1 MKITLIKLLAHL
13 ANSFGWTE
21 DYMMNMSLSRLLL
34 YYMAS
39 LDLPYIIPL
48 QEADAEVKENK
59 VEKVKKEKKGLWEI
73 TTTTINN

>member
-1 MKITLIKLLAHL
+1 M

-34 YYMAS
+34 YYTAS
-39 LDLPYIIPL
+39 LDLPYLIQIEE
-48 QEADAEVKENK
+48 QNAGAKK
-59 VEKVKKEKKGLWEI
+59 IKKEKRGLWEI

>member
-1 MKITLIKLLAHL
+1 MKITLIKLLDHL

-34 YYMAS
+34 YYTAS

-59 VEKVKKEKKGLWEI
+59 VEKVKKEKNGLWEI

>member
-34 YYMAS
+34 YYTAS
-39 LDLPYIIPL
+39 LDLPYIISL
-48 QEADAEVKENK
+48 QGVDAEVEGDKK
-59 VEKVKKEKKGLWEI
+59 IKKEKKGLWEI

>member
-1 MKITLIKLLAHL
+1 MAHL

-34 YYMAS
+34 YYTAS
-39 LDLPYIIPL
+39 LDLPYII
-48 QEADAEVKENK
+48 EIEEHNK
-59 VEKVKKEKKGLWEI
+59 GGNEIKSGAKKIKKEKKGLWEI

>member
-1 MKITLIKLLAHL
+1 MAHL

-34 YYMAS
+34 YYTAS
-39 LDLPYIIPL
+39 LDLPYIVEI
-48 QEADAEVKENK
+48 EEYNANEHVASETNIGNK
-59 VEKVKKEKKGLWEI
+59 KIKKEKKGLWDI

>member
-34 YYMAS
+34 YYTDYR
-39 LDLPYIIPL
+39 DLPYII
-48 QEADAEVKENK
+48 EIDEHNK
-59 VEKVKKEKKGLWEI
+59 VGNEI
-73 TTTTINN
+73 